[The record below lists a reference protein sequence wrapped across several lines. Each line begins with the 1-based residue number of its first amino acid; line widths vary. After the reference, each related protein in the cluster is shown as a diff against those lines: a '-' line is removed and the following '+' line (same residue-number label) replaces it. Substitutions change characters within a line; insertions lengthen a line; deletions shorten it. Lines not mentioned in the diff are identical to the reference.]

1 MASFPQNQPV
11 RTAFAASQYGAFED
25 GADGGPAADPGPDAS
40 VKILIVDDE
49 PSNLTVL
56 EAVFQD
62 SGYRLIHAS
71 SGAEALMALMHHEFA
86 VLVLDVNM
94 PDMTGFELAQ
104 LIKQRKKTAHVPIIF
119 LTAYYNDDQHVVEG
133 YGSGAVDYLHKP
145 FNVAVLRS
153 KVAIFADLYRKTLA
167 LEEANRALVQE
178 VAERKAAEEKL
189 RLLNENLEH
198 RVQERTQTLQLR
210 DTQLQEA
217 DRRKD
222 EFLAT
227 LAHELR
233 NPLAPVGYAVRL
245 LRLKGPSSPDV
256 DRATELIDRQVKA
269 MSRLIDDLMDVSRI
283 NQGKIQLRS
292 SRVALASILQDAI
305 DAARPMI
312 DELRHELVLRLPA
325 QPLMLEGDATR
336 LVQVFMNLLHNAS
349 KYMDAGGAMEIA
361 VEASVGE
368 ARITLTDRGIGIAP
382 DRLEK
387 VFGMFSQEEAALSR
401 SRGGLGIG
409 LALTRRLIEL
419 HGGAIS
425 AFSEGV
431 GRGSAFV
438 VRLPLVGAIA
448 PAAIPHEANALPS
461 EADAVPMGAD
471 AMAAPRPGEQLCILV
486 ADDNRDVADILAEL
500 LEALGHT
507 VHCVYDGEA
516 AIEAA
521 RHFDPQLVLLDIGMP
536 KLNGYEACRAIRA
549 LGMARLLQVWAITGW
564 GQEQDMRRAAQA
576 GFDHHLV
583 KPFDP
588 DMLIAM
594 LTKAASAGSPAK
606 SASGP

>member
-1 MASFPQNQPV
+1 MSPEPTTMVSPSSHSPAV
-11 RTAFAASQYGAFED
+11 RTMSPVSQAGALAAGAN
-25 GADGGPAADPGPDAS
+25 GAPALDPAPEVS
-40 VKILIVDDE
+40 VKILVVDDE
-49 PSNLTVL
+49 PSNLAVL

-62 SGYRLIHAS
+62 SGYSLVHAS
-71 SGAEALMALMHHEFA
+71 SGAEALMALIQHDFA

-104 LIKQRKKTAHVPIIF
+104 LIKQRKKSANIPIIF
-119 LTAYYNDDQHVVEG
+119 LTAYFNDDQHVVEG

-167 LEEANRALVQE
+167 LEALNRALVQE
-178 VAERKAAEEKL
+178 VAERVATEEKL
-189 RLLNENLEH
+189 RLLNENLER
-198 RVQERTQTLQLR
+198 RVQERTHALQLR

-256 DRATELIDRQVKA
+256 DRATGLIDRQVRS

-283 NQGKIQLRS
+283 NQGKIQLHS
-292 SRVALASILQDAI
+292 SRVELASVLQDAI
-305 DAARPMI
+305 DAARPAI
-312 DELRHELVLRLPA
+312 DEQRHELLLRLPPGA
-325 QPLMLEGDATR
+325 LTLEGDATR
-336 LVQVFMNLLHNAS
+336 LAQVFMNLLLNAA
-349 KYMDAGGAMEIA
+349 KYMDAGGRIELT
-361 VEASVGE
+361 VEASSGE
-368 ARITLTDRGIGIAP
+368 ARVTLADQGIGIAP
-382 DRLEK
+382 GRLEK
-387 VFGMFSQEEAALSR
+387 VFEMFSQEEAALSR

-419 HGGAIS
+419 HGGAIA

-431 GRGSAFV
+431 GRGSSFV
-438 VRLPLVGAIA
+438 VRLPLVGAGA
-448 PAAIPHEANALPS
+448 PLAELL
-461 EADAVPMGAD
+461 EADAA
-471 AMAAPRPGEQLCILV
+471 AAPQPTEPLCILV
-486 ADDNRDVADILAEL
+486 ADDNQDVADVLAEL
-500 LEALGHT
+500 LGALGHT

-516 AIEAA
+516 AVEAA
-521 RHFDPQLVLLDIGMP
+521 RQFDPQFVLLDIGMP

-549 LGMARLLQVWAITGW
+549 LGMPRLVQVWAITGW
-564 GQEQDMRRAAQA
+564 GQEQDMRMAAQA

-583 KPFDP
+583 KPFSP
-588 DMLIAM
+588 DVLIGMLAD
-594 LTKAASAGSPAK
+594 AAPAGSLAK
-606 SASGP
+606 KASGQPG

>member
-1 MASFPQNQPV
+1 MASTPQNPPT
-11 RTAFAASQYGAFED
+11 RSAFAAPPDGAIED
-25 GADGGPAADPGPDAS
+25 GAGGGPASDPGPEAS
-40 VKILIVDDE
+40 VKILVVDDE

-56 EAVFQD
+56 EAVFQN
-62 SGYRLIHAS
+62 SGYILVHAS
-71 SGAEALMALMHHEFA
+71 SGAEALMALMNHEFA

-119 LTAYYNDDQHVVEG
+119 LTAYFNDDQHVVAG

-167 LEEANRALVQE
+167 LEDANRALVQE

-189 RLLNENLEH
+189 HLLNESLER

-233 NPLAPVGYAVRL
+233 NPLAPVGYAVKL
-245 LRLKGPSSPDV
+245 LRLSASPTSPSSPQV
-256 DRATELIDRQVKA
+256 ERAAELIDRQVKA

-292 SRVALASILQDAI
+292 NRVALASILQDAI

-312 DELRHELVLRLPA
+312 DELRHELVLQLPA
-325 QPLMLEGDATR
+325 EAITLEGDATR

-349 KYMDAGGAMEIA
+349 KYMDAGGSMELA
-361 VEASVGE
+361 VEASPGE

-431 GRGSAFV
+431 GRGSTFV
-438 VRLPLVGAIA
+438 VRLPLVGAIEPTAAA
-448 PAAIPHEANALPS
+448 PE
-461 EADAVPMGAD
+461 AD
-471 AMAAPRPGEQLCILV
+471 AMAAAGPAEQLCILV

-500 LEALGHT
+500 LDALGHT

-521 RHFDPQLVLLDIGMP
+521 RRFDPQLVLLDIGMP

-549 LGMARLLQVWAITGW
+549 LGMKRLLQVWAITGW
-564 GQEQDMRRAAQA
+564 GQEQDMRRAMQA

-583 KPFDP
+583 KPFNP
-588 DMLIAM
+588 DVLIAM
-594 LTKAASAGSPAK
+594 LADAAAAGAVANNS
-606 SASGP
+606 SGAGG

>member
-1 MASFPQNQPV
+1 MSFSPQNFPT
-11 RTAFAASQYGAFED
+11 RTVFAAVQGEAFGD
-25 GADGGPAADPGPDAS
+25 GAGGGLAPGVGCEAP
-40 VKILIVDDE
+40 VKILVVDDE

-62 SGYRLIHAS
+62 SGYTLVHAS
-71 SGAEALMALMHHEFA
+71 SGAEALMALMNHEFA

-119 LTAYYNDDQHVVEG
+119 LTAYFNDDQHVVEG

-167 LEEANRALVQE
+167 LEEVNRALVQE
-178 VAERKAAEEKL
+178 VAERKAAEQEL
-189 RLLNENLEH
+189 HLLNETLER
-198 RVQERTQTLQLR
+198 RVQERTHALQLR
-210 DTQLQEA
+210 DTQLREA

-245 LRLKGPSSPDV
+245 LRLKGPTPPHV
-256 DRATELIDRQVKA
+256 ERAADLIERQVKA

-305 DAARPMI
+305 DAARPVI
-312 DELRHELVLRLPA
+312 DEQRHELVLGLPPA
-325 QPLMLEGDATR
+325 SLTLDGDATR
-336 LVQVFMNLLHNAS
+336 LAQVFMNLLHNAA
-349 KYMDAGGAMEIA
+349 KYMDAGGRIELTAQ
-361 VEASVGE
+361 ASASE

-387 VFGMFSQEEAALSR
+387 VFEMFSQEEAALSR

-419 HGGAIS
+419 HGGAIV

-431 GRGSAFV
+431 GHGSSFE
-438 VRLPLVGAIA
+438 VRLPLVSSIDAAAA
-448 PAAIPHEANALPS
+448 PLQP
-461 EADAVPMGAD
+461 DAVNAALRSADPM
-471 AMAAPRPGEQLCILV
+471 RILV
-486 ADDNRDVADILAEL
+486 ADDNQDAADALTEL

-507 VHCVYDGEA
+507 VHCVYDGAAAVEA
-516 AIEAA
+516 S
-521 RHFDPQLVLLDIGMP
+521 RHFDPDIVLLDIGMP
-536 KLNGYEACRAIRA
+536 RLNGYEACRAIRA
-549 LGMARLLQVWAITGW
+549 LGTPSLLQAWAITGW
-564 GQEQDMRRAAQA
+564 GQAQDIQRAAQA

-583 KPFDP
+583 KPVGP
-588 DMLIAM
+588 DTLIGLLAD
-594 LTKAASAGSPAK
+594 AAQARSVAHGAAGP
-606 SASGP
+606 

>member
-1 MASFPQNQPV
+1 MA
-11 RTAFAASQYGAFED
+11 TAA
-25 GADGGPAADPGPDAS
+25 PAAAPDSHTRPEAP
-40 VKILIVDDE
+40 VKILVVDDE
-49 PSNLTVL
+49 PSNLAVL

-62 SGYRLIHAS
+62 SGYSLVHAS
-71 SGAEALMALMHHEFA
+71 SGAEALMALIHHEFA

-119 LTAYYNDDQHVVEG
+119 LTAYFNDDQHVVEG

-153 KVAIFADLYRKTLA
+153 KVAIFAELYRKTLA
-167 LEEANRALVQE
+167 LEEVNRTLVQE

-189 RLLNENLEH
+189 RLLNESLEH
-198 RVQERTQTLQLR
+198 RVQERTHALQLR
-210 DTQLQEA
+210 DKELREA

-245 LRLKGPSSPDV
+245 LRLKGPASPQV
-256 DRATELIDRQVKA
+256 ERAADLIDRQVKA

-283 NQGKIQLRS
+283 NQGKIQLRKS
-292 SRVALASILQDAI
+292 SVPLASILQDAI
-305 DAARPMI
+305 DTARPVI
-312 DELRHELVLRLPA
+312 DELRHELVAELPA
-325 QPLMLEGDATR
+325 RSLTLEGDATR
-336 LVQVFMNLLHNAS
+336 LAQVFMNLLHNAA
-349 KYMDAGGAMEIA
+349 KYMDAGGRIELSVDASSA
-361 VEASVGE
+361 GEASV
-368 ARITLTDRGIGIAP
+368 TLTDRGIGIAP

-387 VFGMFSQEEAALSR
+387 VFEMFSQEEAALSR

-419 HGGAIS
+419 HGGRIA

-431 GRGSAFV
+431 GHGSSFV
-438 VRLPLVGAIA
+438 VRLPLAGLAE
-448 PAAIPHEANALPS
+448 PAAIGLAS
-461 EADAVPMGAD
+461 EGLHGL
-471 AMAAPRPGEQLCILV
+471 RPARPLRILV
-486 ADDNRDVADILAEL
+486 ADDNQDAADALAQL
-500 LEALGHT
+500 LQALGHT

-516 AIEAA
+516 AVEAA
-521 RHFDPQLVLLDIGMP
+521 RHFGPELALLDIGMP
-536 KLNGYEACRAIRA
+536 RLNGYDACRAIRA
-549 LGMARLLQVWAITGW
+549 QGIQGLLQIWAITGW
-564 GQEQDMRRAAQA
+564 GQEQDMRRASEA

-583 KPFDP
+583 KPVSP
-588 DMLIAM
+588 DLLIGLLAD
-594 LTKAASAGSPAK
+594 AAPAVPAG
-606 SASGP
+606 